1 MCFVGTRMLFVV
13 SAYLWVTYY
22 IKPFSGKCRIV
33 DCKLNIVKNWAIWA
47 ILIQMGAKYC
57 EIEQWEKPSHAF
69 L

>member
-1 MCFVGTRMLFVV
+1 MMLV
-13 SAYLWVTYY
+13 
-22 IKPFSGKCRIV
+22 KPFSGKCRIV